1 MKNCTMLLALVAM
14 VVLAAGAAA
23 PAALIDLSGQTVTA
37 ESELD
42 TINWNKE
49 HVFDNDHATR
59 WVGGYAPQ
67 NEYPAGT
74 HSRWIYVDLGA
85 SYEIDKVEIDME
97 TAAPGDYTLRVYDG
111 ATAPDPDT
119 DLGSWTTIATITG
132 RSDAGYGASPDP
144 VWDETFDFDAGTHTS
159 HLGTVISASVVS
171 GGGTGNWLLLHSTKS
186 SGNYDGLSLWEMDV
200 TATATAVPEPSTLA
214 LAAFGL
220 LGLIGFGRRRKR

>member
-1 MKNCTMLLALVAM
+1 MKNCTMLLSLVAM

-42 TINWNKE
+42 TISWNKE
-49 HVFDNDHATR
+49 HVFDNDDSTR
-59 WVGGYAPQ
+59 WVGGYGG
-67 NEYPAGT
+67 NYPGGT
-74 HSRWIYVDLGA
+74 NPRWIYVDLGA
-85 SYEIDKVEIDME
+85 RYEIDKVRIDLE
-97 TAAPGDYTLRVYDG
+97 AAAPGDYTLRVYDG

-132 RSDAGYGASPDP
+132 RSDEGGIYNGTT
-144 VWDETFDFDAGTHTS
+144 WDEMFDFDADTHTS
-159 HLGTVISASVVS
+159 LTGTVATSDFSGSAP
-171 GGGTGNWLLLHSTKS
+171 GNWLMLHSTLPA
-186 SGNYDGLSLWEMDV
+186 GTGDGLSIFEMEV